1 MMPVRSGYPYCNDL
15 VPGTSRRELETP
27 WKLLWFLR
35 RDYASGRQMSGRVPH
50 CHEAPSFPSVFAMPW

>member
-27 WKLLWFLR
+27 WKLLWF
-35 RDYASGRQMSGRVPH
+35 YAAITLAGAR
-50 CHEAPSFPSVFAMPW
+50 